1 LITDAVLCQF
11 MWDGEMSALVPD
23 RKPNEMD
30 ILGRVPIYVGWGNM
44 WDGEMSALVPD
55 RKPNE
60 MDILGR

>member
-1 LITDAVLCQF
+1 